1 MMRPSFLQG
10 ATRPL
15 MVAMI
20 TERTP
25 EACIASMRNA
35 IYDGADAFGVMLG
48 CLEARYRGRAE
59 LEQMFAYAADKP
71 ILVMHYR
78 HAGSG
83 LSDDDLVAS
92 LRLAVEAGASM
103 VDIMGDMYDPSPLEL
118 ATSPATVDKQRRLV
132 DDIHA
137 MGGAVL
143 MSSHTWVYMTAEET
157 IAHAQALASRGADM
171 VKIAMCAHDEDQ
183 LLEVIRTTVL
193 LKRELDVPFL
203 HVCMGQYG
211 KMHRVISAVLG
222 SSLVLCVPQYTAT
235 SHREQPLLRAA
246 KAVLD
251 NLDWHVAR
259 DDQLG
264 AIRSQAAWDQ
274 PDASE
279 RETP

>member
-1 MMRPSFLQG
+1 MMTRPSLAQQ
-10 ATRPL
+10 AIRPL
-15 MVAMI
+15 LVAMI

-25 EACIASMRNA
+25 PACIASMRNA

-48 CLEARYRGRAE
+48 SLEAPYRTRSE
-59 LEQMFAYAADKP
+59 LERVFAYASDKP

-83 LSDDDLVAS
+83 LTDEALVGS
-92 LRLAVEAGASM
+92 LIGAIEAGASM
-103 VDIMGDMYDPSPLEL
+103 CDVMGDMFDPSPLEL
-118 ATSPATVDKQRRLV
+118 SKKPAIIDKQRRLV
-132 DDIHA
+132 DEIHA
-137 MGGAVL
+137 MGGEVL
-143 MSSHTWVYMTAEET
+143 MSSHTWVFMTAEAT
-157 IAHAQALASRGADM
+157 IEHAQALASRGADM
-171 VKIAMCAHDEDQ
+171 VKIAMCAHNEDQ
-183 LLEVIRTTVL
+183 LLEVLRTTAL

-235 SHREQPLLRAA
+235 SHREQPLLRSA

-251 NLDWHVAR
+251 NLDWGMAR

-264 AIRSQAAWDQ
+264 AVR
-274 PDASE
+274 
-279 RETP
+279 